1 MTEKPIA
8 EMSFEEAMAA
18 LEAIVGKLESAAAP
32 LDESLDLYE
41 RGEALRKHCD
51 ERLQAAELRV
61 RKIVAG
67 TDGGAKGAEPFDA
80 E

>member
-1 MTEKPIA
+1 MSAKPIA
-8 EMSFEEAMAA
+8 EMSFEEAMAE

-32 LDESLDLYE
+32 LEESLGLYE
-41 RGEALRKHCD
+41 RGEALRRHCD
-51 ERLQAAELRV
+51 DRLKAAELRV

-67 TDGGAKGAEPFDA
+67 ADGAAKGAEPFDA